1 MHNLYH
7 ILRPNSPTEDILLS
21 FFDNPKLFAQHI
33 DFIKANKILYIDDT
47 LLKNK
52 HIAYFISHQLPVK
65 IVKNRK
71 IHIDDLFCAAIASN
85 IIKPDSPLISQYL
98 DNHLAQDPLKILG
111 TILSFN
117 EFREH
122 FKNSLDYNVVN
133 DNDENLLFI
142 FKEGVSE
149 EYHYYNKDNILNFIQ
164 YQFHLGLFNIHQL
177 DKEGF
182 PFFVDCNLHDTN
194 QQQKYKEILSAVVN
208 NNNYS
213 EEHVKLLNSTIL
225 RRFSEILYFIP
236 EEKFIFP
243 DLDPYAA
250 LYGERNPSLRKII
263 NSSYIHMDYVEAFF
277 KFKPDGYNYV
287 ADPENPE
294 NIMHLL
300 AKTDKEREFTILL
313 FSKDIDLNLQN
324 KDGDTPIHL
333 LVKEF
338 NSDIKN
344 MPFISQIA
352 YIINSDKCDL
362 SLKNKEGLTVKDIIF
377 SIPDSPLV
385 KIYAELEKKI
395 LLSSVDLSIKNSD
408 YKIEK
413 KRI

>member
-7 ILRPNSPTEDILLS
+7 ILRPRSPTEEILFS
-21 FFDNPKLFAQHI
+21 FFDHPKLFTKHI
-33 DFIKANKILYIDDT
+33 DFLKENKKLSIDNT

-52 HIAYFISHQLPVK
+52 HIAYFISQLPVSM
-65 IVKNRK
+65 IENGK

-85 IIKPDSPLISQYL
+85 IIEPDSPLITQYL

-111 TILSFN
+111 TILSFRKFS
-117 EFREH
+117 EY

-133 DNDENLLFI
+133 DNDENLIFI
-142 FKEGVSE
+142 FKEGVNE
-149 EYHYYNKDNILNFIQ
+149 EYHYHNKDNILNFIE

-182 PFFVDCNLHDTN
+182 PFFVDCNLHGSV
-194 QQQKYKEILSAVVN
+194 QEQKYKEILNTVVN
-208 NNNYS
+208 NNHYS

-250 LYGERNPSLRKII
+250 LHGERNPSLRKII
-263 NSSYIHMDYVEAFF
+263 NSSYIHMDYVETFF
-277 KFKPDGYNYV
+277 KFKPDGYNYI

-294 NIMHLL
+294 NIMHFL

-313 FSKDIDLNLQN
+313 FTKDIDLNLQN
-324 KDGDTPIHL
+324 KDGDTPVHL
-333 LVKEF
+333 LIKEF

-352 YIINSDKCDL
+352 YIINSEKCDL
-362 SLKNKEGLTVKDIIF
+362 SLKNKEGVTVKDIIF

-385 KIYAELEKKI
+385 KIYTEYEKQI
-395 LLSSVDLSIKNSD
+395 LLSSVNTFDITENKP
-408 YKIEK
+408 ER